1 MKKYYDIAEFKI
13 LNIIN
18 FVIEKEF
25 NMFEMHKHM
34 DRLKSIKVCIH
45 DFGEIKPDSS
55 MSFEIPETIC
65 SEYSYEKNKY
75 HMNFKMHLNKFTFLD
90 ENDNFIGDY
99 KSMIEKEA
107 RLLLNFNCDDEV

>member
-55 MSFEIPETIC
+55 MSFEIPEN
-65 SEYSYEKNKY
+65 SQ
-75 HMNFKMHLNKFTFLD
+75 FLTAVGAVRKEFISL
-90 ENDNFIGDY
+90 ENHQI
-99 KSMIEKEA
+99 
-107 RLLLNFNCDDEV
+107 

>member
-34 DRLKSIKVCIH
+34 DRLKSIKVYIH

-65 SEYSYEKNKY
+65 SEYSYEKNNSCIR
-75 HMNFKMHLNKFTFLD
+75 HFSHHCRT
-90 ENDNFIGDY
+90 IRHHCQ
-99 KSMIEKEA
+99 S
-107 RLLLNFNCDDEV
+107 